1 MKDGSSKDFSFN
13 YKYHVISGTL
23 TMVPQVIKF
32 NPTFPGL
39 PQQKQLVVRSTFDVP
54 ITVKTITSNDMRI
67 MPILQNVVIKPNNK
81 TEFGALSFDPSKST
95 SFAFQSNS
103 QMNINNIDIASMLTQ

>member
-1 MKDGSSKDFSFN
+1 
-13 YKYHVISGTL
+13 
-23 TMVPQVIKF
+23 
-32 NPTFPGL
+32 
-39 PQQKQLVVRSTFDVP
+39 VRSTFDVP

-95 SFAFQSNS
+95 SFAF
-103 QMNINNIDIASMLTQ
+103 